1 MLWPLLALLQSVYI
15 YMPMLWLY
23 MQLCMSVYIDI
34 GVLIYV
40 HGLCV
45 VMPPIDPI
53 YIHGSDY
60 VGIFMLLCIAFVL

>member
-1 MLWPLLALLQSVYI
+1 MWDDVVAFVSSATQCIYIHANVVALHAVMHVCVYR
-15 YMPMLWLY
+15 
-23 MQLCMSVYIDI
+23 
-34 GVLIYV
+34 